1 MEMLGMEFKSLLYL
15 DVPTR
20 WNSTYLML
28 EAVENFEKLFLRMD
42 FENDGYSPYFRTKG
56 DDGGMR
62 SSCMN
67 DFQNCRAFKKKKK
80 WRESLLFI
88 YLFFET

>member
-1 MEMLGMEFKSLLYL
+1 
-15 DVPTR
+15 
-20 WNSTYLML
+20 ML
-28 EAVENFEKLFLRMD
+28 ETVENFEKLFLRMD

-80 WRESLLFI
+80 
-88 YLFFET
+88 